1 MKKAGMAMV
10 LLTMAVFHVF
20 SADDVVFSEG
30 FDTPEAVAKYGP
42 GDGISFVPEGGAGG
56 SGCIRFHRDTVG
68 DSWLLIPIDPAE
80 LRGRAIQVEAMMK
93 AEKIAK
99 PSPGYMGPKL
109 MLNLQSPGEN
119 SHSEQE
125 KVHGTYDWRKFQV
138 FAQAASD
145 VEKAVLAIGIQ
156 HGQGTL
162 YMDDVKITLVPTGET
177 EAFVPPAAPLP
188 TRTKY
193 RGMMSGYDLREADIR
208 DFALD
213 FGGNLLRWQL
223 LRGKAD
229 TSTPELYRAW
239 LDAELDKLDLLGGPT
254 IENGTMRYRLSDM
267 LRYLAAGADVVLDE
281 GNTIKPECADVL
293 HSLTDAARQIQVPGY
308 GLVQMHPH
316 SAFTITMNEDYAGTN
331 FMNEATIDR
340 FTPIHIAEPET
351 IVDVLRR
358 VVPEASGAS
367 LNICDYVYCAIRDRI
382 RSAGGL
388 EPDAMTIR
396 GFIDALRA
404 EPLLGLRWG
413 LLDNVASKPQD
424 AYTRLQLTEL
434 IESMVPQ
441 DGRV

>member
-1 MKKAGMAMV
+1 MCYVQADSFGALTRCLAYRLSGMYLRLV
-10 LLTMAVFHVF
+10 
-20 SADDVVFSEG
+20 
-30 FDTPEAVAKYGP
+30 
-42 GDGISFVPEGGAGG
+42 G
-56 SGCIRFHRDTVG
+56 SKGCGKNTLIQTV
-68 DSWLLIPIDPAE
+68 DWLLNVPQY
-80 LRGRAIQVEAMMK
+80 RM
-93 AEKIAK
+93 
-99 PSPGYMGPKL
+99 
-109 MLNLQSPGEN
+109 
-119 SHSEQE
+119 
-125 KVHGTYDWRKFQV
+125 
-138 FAQAASD
+138 
-145 VEKAVLAIGIQ
+145 
-156 HGQGTL
+156 QG
-162 YMDDVKITLVPTGET
+162 
-177 EAFVPPAAPLP
+177 
-188 TRTKY
+188 
-193 RGMMSGYDLREADIR
+193 
-208 DFALD
+208 
-213 FGGNLLRWQL
+213 N
-223 LRGKAD
+223 
-229 TSTPELYRAW
+229 
-239 LDAELDKLDLLGGPT
+239 AELDKLDLLGGPT

-340 FTPIHIAEPET
+340 FTPIHIAEPES
-351 IVDVLRR
+351 IVDVLHR
-358 VVPEASGAS
+358 VVPEAGTAS

-441 DGRV
+441 DGRI